1 MDAPHLVVSI
11 VLAIPMARV
20 IERVAMRFSTS
31 RPWFRNEPSPRLG
44 LRTIMVTTL
53 VVGVYVA
60 TAFRFDRSGWAE
72 YVAYLALFAVLVL
85 LSIIDIG
92 EYRLPDVIVLPAIA
106 LGAVIVVVVSLLDDD
121 PDRIGHALIGAAVAF
136 VVLLAAHLVSPQGMG
151 FGDVKFA
158 LLLGL
163 AVGWQAGTM
172 IESLILVLW
181 MLLIGFGVGSLVG
194 VVLWIVRRRN
204 APFPFGPFLAIGTFV
219 TVMVSGSLVG

>member
-1 MDAPHLVVSI
+1 MDTPHLVVSI
-11 VLAIPMARV
+11 VLAVPMARL

-44 LRTIMVTTL
+44 LRSIVVTLL
-53 VVGVYVA
+53 VAGVFVA
-60 TAFRFDRSGWAE
+60 TAFRFDGSGWAE
-72 YVAYLALFAVLVL
+72 FIAYLALFAVLIV

-92 EYRLPDVIVLPAIA
+92 EYRLPDVIVLPSIA
-106 LGAVIVVVVSLLDDD
+106 LGGVIVVVVSLLDGD
-121 PDRIGHALIGAAVAF
+121 PDRVRDALVGAVVAF
-136 VVLLAAHLVSPQGMG
+136 TVLLAAHLVSPQGMG
-151 FGDVKFA
+151 FGDVKFS
-158 LLLGL
+158 LLLGM

-181 MLLIGFGVGSLVG
+181 MLLIGFGVGSVVG

-204 APFPFGPFLAIGTFV
+204 APFPFGPVLAIGTFV